1 MKTEVILREEVRDY
15 LRLLAPETR
24 RRAKSALAALPSGDV
39 KPLREELDGLYRL
52 RVGNHR
58 FIFRH
63 RAGFIRVFYAAP
75 RALVYEY
82 LAAHLHEYLG

>member
-1 MKTEVILREEVRDY
+1 
-15 LRLLAPETR
+15 
-24 RRAKSALAALPSGDV
+24 
-39 KPLREELDGLYRL
+39 LYRL